1 MTKTLRRET
10 PRPQLLH
17 ILIADCDNCRGLCCV
32 GLYFSAADGFPADKE
47 AGVKCTHLQSD
58 CRCDIHSELAARGMK
73 GCMAFDCLGAGQR
86 TAAGGG
92 TAAEQAERF
101 PAMWR
106 FHRTLWN
113 LHEALCLLPAEPIWS
128 KLESLLD
135 ETGCEIFPSS
145 RPCDLDGYEAR
156 ASVLLHRAW
165 SLTREAVGRAA
176 PAGDR
181 GDFLGKDFKKA
192 DLSGADFAMALLIAA
207 NLSGCKLY
215 GANLLGADLRDAD
228 LRGADLSESLFLTQ
242 AQVNSAKGDKETRL
256 PAALRRPESWK

>member
-1 MTKTLRRET
+1 MKKTLRRET
-10 PRPQLLH
+10 PNRPLLH
-17 ILIADCDNCRGLCCV
+17 ILTADCSRCRGLCCV
-32 GLYFSAADGFPADKE
+32 GLCFSTSDGFPADKA
-47 AGVKCTHLQSD
+47 AGVKCTHLMPD
-58 CRCDIHSELAARGMK
+58 CRCKIHGELAARGMR
-73 GCMAFDCLGAGQR
+73 GCTAFDCLGAGQR
-86 TAAGGG
+86 VTAGGG
-92 TAAEQAERF
+92 ADAEQAERF
-101 PAMWR
+101 PAVWR
-106 FHRTLWN
+106 FHQTLWY

-135 ETGCEIFPSS
+135 EGGYEEPAASV
-145 RPCDLDGYEAR
+145 PCDLDGYEAR

-215 GANLLGADLRDAD
+215 GANLLGTDLRDTN
-228 LRGADLSESLFLTQ
+228 LCGADLSESLFLTQ
-242 AQVNSAKGDKETRL
+242 AQVNSAKGDKGTCL
-256 PAALRRPESWK
+256 PPYLYHPENWE

>member
-1 MTKTLRRET
+1 MMKTLRRET
-10 PRPQLLH
+10 PRRSLLN
-17 ILIADCDNCRGLCCV
+17 ILTSDCSRCRGLCCV
-32 GLYFSAADGFPADKE
+32 GLYFSAADGFPVDKD
-47 AGVKCTHLQSD
+47 AGVRCAHLLPD
-58 CRCDIHSELAARGMK
+58 CRCDIHSELEGRGMK

-86 TAAGGG
+86 VVAGGG
-92 TAAEQAERF
+92 TGAEQAERF
-101 PAMWR
+101 PAVWR
-106 FHRTLWN
+106 FHQTLWY

-135 ETGCEIFPSS
+135 EGDYEAPATAV
-145 RPCDLDGYEAR
+145 PCDLDGYEAR

-181 GDFLGKDFKKA
+181 GDFLGKDFKRA

-228 LRGADLSESLFLTQ
+228 IRDADLSESLFLTQ
-242 AQVNSAKGDKETRL
+242 AQVNSARGDRTTIL
-256 PAALRRPESWK
+256 PAALCRPESWR